1 MRQGY
6 SYSFGSRG
14 SKFIPYLLLAP
25 GLIFYLVFSLGP
37 SVATAGYSFTDA
49 SGLVGSKANW
59 IGLDNY
65 KEFLF
70 MGANVRDNLEITL
83 RTLLFS
89 VIVTIVQTA
98 FGLLAALLLD
108 MRLKLSN
115 FFRTLFFLPVILGA
129 TIIGLM
135 WTLFLYPLGGPA
147 QQLLGLFRLHSEF
160 LGGPPSTVF
169 YWIIWIQ
176 IWANMGITMIIFLG
190 GLQTVPNELREAA
203 RIDGANGWQVFRNVT
218 FPLITPSFN
227 TNILLETIGSL
238 QAWQLFLVIK
248 GPTNG
253 LNVLGIWV
261 YALAFGRQSNNP
273 TQAAMRQG
281 YGAAASMVLFVI
293 VLIIGLT
300 AQRLLARRERG
311 ILG

>member
-6 SYSFGSRG
+6 SYRFGSKG
-14 SKFIPYLLLAP
+14 TKFIPYLLLAP
-25 GLIFYLVFSLGP
+25 GLLFYLVFSLGP

-49 SGLVGSKANW
+49 SGLIGSKANW
-59 IGLDNY
+59 IGFDNY

-70 MGANVRDNLEITL
+70 MGANVRDNLEITM

-89 VIVTIVQTA
+89 VIVTVVQTA
-98 FGLLAALLLD
+98 FGLLVALLLD
-108 MRLKLSN
+108 MRMRLSN
-115 FFRTLFFLPVILGA
+115 FFRTVFFLPVILGA
-129 TIIGLM
+129 TVIGLM

-147 QQLLGLFRLHSEF
+147 QQFIGLFGLRSEF
-160 LGGPPSTVF
+160 LGGPPSLVF

-190 GLQTVPNELREAA
+190 GLQTVPSELREAA

-227 TNILLETIGSL
+227 TNVLLEIIGSL

-293 VLIIGLT
+293 VLIIGLA
-300 AQRLLARRERG
+300 AQRLLARRERR